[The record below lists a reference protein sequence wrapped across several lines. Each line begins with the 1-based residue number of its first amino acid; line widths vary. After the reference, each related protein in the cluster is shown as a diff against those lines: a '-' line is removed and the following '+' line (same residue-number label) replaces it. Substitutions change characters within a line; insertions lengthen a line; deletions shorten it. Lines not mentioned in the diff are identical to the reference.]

1 MIGHRGKHMIKY
13 YCDRCGSECNGRF
26 IVEIAKDGAEF
37 QHEHFDLCETCKTGL
52 NLYLKRYGNY
62 ETKNGRITKGE

>member
-37 QHEHFDLCETCKTGL
+37 QHEHFDLCETCKMGL